1 MPPSSRLATPRH
13 ASPRRSYPLGV
24 PPRKPQ
30 PVPDHYDTGRNYDR
44 GKGRSAPLRHKPM
57 FSERS
62 CRAPCVRRSEAS
74 GPTTV
79 CDHPSILCPPTS
91 LCTVRSVVCS
101 SDSRALLAALGTGWL
116 QPWFHEIEES
126 YVRGSAAAHRM
137 YYLWL
142 ITADVDGVDG
152 WSTSAHPS

>member
-1 MPPSSRLATPRH
+1 
-13 ASPRRSYPLGV
+13 
-24 PPRKPQ
+24 
-30 PVPDHYDTGRNYDR
+30 VPDHYDTGRNYDR
-44 GKGRSAPLRHKPM
+44 GKARSALLRHKPM

-62 CRAPCVRRSEAS
+62 CRAPPFVGQKQAA
-74 GPTTV
+74 PQQTV

-91 LCTVRSVVCS
+91 LCIVRSVVCS

-126 YVRGSAAAHRM
+126 YVRGSAAAHRV

-142 ITADVDGVDG
+142 ITADVDSVDG
-152 WSTSAHPS
+152 WSASAHPS